1 MIKISE
7 LNKTYNTQPV
17 LRDLSLFIADND
29 FFIIVG
35 ANGAGKTTL
44 LRILA
49 SLTQPNSGKV
59 TINGDSLFDN
69 ASLRQN
75 IGYLGHS
82 TLFYG
87 DLDARENLRHYARL
101 FNLSNANAA
110 VQQAITA
117 AGLEAHQTKPVRTY
131 SRGMQQ
137 RLAIERV
144 LMHNPS
150 LLLLDEPYTGLDQ
163 EAAEGLDERL
173 NDLHARGK
181 TLMVVAHRPQ
191 RLLKFASHLAWLKS
205 GQIIQQTPI
214 DQLLNFPK
222 LNQYIREVK

>member
-1 MIKISE
+1 MIEISE
-7 LNKTYNTQPV
+7 LNKTYNTQAV
-17 LRDLSLFIADND
+17 LRNLSFSIADND
-29 FFIIVG
+29 FYIIVG

-49 SLTQPNSGKV
+49 SLIRPNSGKV

-69 ASLRQN
+69 PSLRQK

-87 DLDARENLRHYARL
+87 DLNARENLQHYARL
-101 FNLSNANAA
+101 YNLSIAKD
-110 VQQAITA
+110 AIQKIIAA
-117 AGLEAHQTKPVRTY
+117 AGLEAHQTKPVRIY

-137 RLAIERV
+137 RLALERV

-163 EAAEGLDERL
+163 EAAENLDGRL
-173 NDLHARGK
+173 NALHTQGK
-181 TLMVVAHRPQ
+181 TLLVVAHRPQ
-191 RLLKFASHLAWLKS
+191 RLLKFASNIAWLKS
-205 GQIIQQTPI
+205 GQIVLQTSI
-214 DQLLNFPK
+214 DRLLDFPE
-222 LNQYIREVK
+222 LNQYVREVK